1 MSTKKNRLVIKGTLL
16 THPLGFKVG
25 EEIFSSQL
33 LSVMNS
39 WYSFTYNNFGE
50 PIRELSVLQL
60 REYGKIKLALNG
72 YTNDLH
78 NIAINYCL
86 FREIVDDRNADI
98 HKSDLYLTLL
108 IENIFINL
116 RSIYDFFYHFIKI
129 CLNDVQLKQYPDKD
143 SLNNAITYSK
153 KINNFEKLP
162 PEIVKFLEYVTSD
175 LEDIKT
181 IRDNIIHKGK
191 DIMLTRVAER
201 LVMRI
206 PIKDL
211 YSKDNLLPNILEA
224 EDLNYDVLKYL
235 DKIIKITFTNM
246 EILAEVLFH
255 EVYQYENFRY
265 DPYAITNY
273 CIDDFNDFL
282 ILGRRIQ

>member
-1 MSTKKNRLVIKGTLL
+1 MSTEKNRLVIKGTLL
-16 THPLGFKVG
+16 THPLSFKVG

-39 WYSFTYNNFGE
+39 WYSYTYNNFGE
-50 PIRELSVLQL
+50 PIRELTVLQL

-78 NIAINYCL
+78 NITINYCL
-86 FREIVDDRNADI
+86 FREIIDDRNI
-98 HKSDLYLTLL
+98 GFHRSNLYLALL

-129 CLNDVQLKQYPDKD
+129 CLSDFQLKQYPDKD
-143 SLNNAITYSK
+143 SINNVINYSK
-153 KINNFEKLP
+153 KINNLEKLP
-162 PEIVKFLEYVTSD
+162 FEIVKFLEYISPD
-175 LEDIKT
+175 LEDIKI

-191 DIMLTRVAER
+191 DIMLTRESDR
-201 LVMRI
+201 LLMRI

-211 YSKDNLLPNILEA
+211 YTKDNLLPNILET
-224 EDLNYDVLKYL
+224 EDLNYDVLMYI
-235 DKIIKITFTNM
+235 DKIIKTTFTNM

-255 EVYQYENFRY
+255 EVHQYENFRHQ
-265 DPYAITNY
+265 PYAITNY

-282 ILGRRIQ
+282 ILGCRMQ